1 MLNQPD
7 IAKLVLRL
15 ALGVLMLFHGY
26 AKLIHGIG
34 PIEAMLVAKGL
45 PAFLALGVYIGE
57 IVAPL
62 MLIAGAQVRIAA
74 LLVTANMVV
83 AIMLA
88 HLGDVFALSAQGGWR
103 LELQGFYLFTAV
115 ALILLGGGKYGV
127 QKS

>member
-7 IAKLVLRL
+7 IAKLLLRL

-26 AKLIHGIG
+26 GKLIHGIG

-62 MLIAGAQVRIAA
+62 MLIAGVQVRIAA
-74 LLVTANMVV
+74 LLVTGNMVV
-83 AIMLA
+83 AIVLA
-88 HLGDVFALSAQGGWR
+88 HLGDVFALSAHGGWQ